1 MLTSYS
7 SVSKNGSRFFNFS
20 CFVSAFGVE
29 GFILA
34 ATDATVLRF
43 GASFGF
49 GGLAAGGF
57 GVGDGFGGGGVT
69 FGGGVLGFGFFGIQ
83 PARAIET
90 VKRNAS
96 SSSSKSAWTI
106 CSRHQ

>member
-1 MLTSYS
+1 M
-7 SVSKNGSRFFNFS
+7 
-20 CFVSAFGVE
+20 
-29 GFILA
+29 A

-43 GASFGF
+43 GAGFGF

-57 GVGDGFGGGGVT
+57 GVGVGAGFGGGGVT
-69 FGGGVLGFGFFGIQ
+69 FGGGVLGFGFFGIL

-96 SSSSKSAWTI
+96 SSSSKSA
-106 CSRHQ
+106 